1 MSSRSSS
8 RQATAIR
15 APAAVTIKSTPDSA
29 ADTVSMVTRANRT
42 AGHRAAVAEGARAA
56 VSPQVVVRWVS
67 GLRASSTNARRSRIR
82 PRGAVVVAVM
92 VVAVIVV
99 AVVAV
104 AVVVVMVAAAVAAA
118 VVAAA
123 AVRLTE
129 VFSRSSPRNPQPL

>member
-29 ADTVSMVTRANRT
+29 ADTLSMVTRANRT
-42 AGHRAAVAEGARAA
+42 AGHRAEGAEGALAA

-82 PRGAVVVAVM
+82 PRGVVAVAVMVVAVM
-92 VVAVIVV
+92 VVAEVVV
-99 AVVAV
+99 AVVM
-104 AVVVVMVAAAVAAA
+104 VVAA
-118 VVAAA
+118 VVAA

>member
-42 AGHRAAVAEGARAA
+42 AGHRAAAAAAEGALAA

-82 PRGAVVVAVM
+82 PRGVVVVLAE
-92 VVAVIVV
+92 VAV

-104 AVVVVMVAAAVAAA
+104 AVAVAVMVAAAVVAAA
-118 VVAAA
+118 AAA

>member
-42 AGHRAAVAEGARAA
+42 AGHRAAVAEGALAA

-82 PRGAVVVAVM
+82 PRGAVAVM
-92 VVAVIVV
+92 VVAEVAV

-104 AVVVVMVAAAVAAA
+104 VMVVAAVAAA